1 MLYFEK
7 CIRCSEYPI
16 MVLSFLIALDSCFNI
31 YFMMQVKNPNVAMSH
46 ASSFLFNNAFHLLC
60 YNSGQQICNQNEIFR
75 RHVAELPWINKP
87 KWFKQSMLIMM
98 NRANVDTEIK
108 PYGIFVVNLTTYKD
122 FMKATFSFGNILYTQ
137 KMARKG
143 H

>member
-1 MLYFEK
+1 
-7 CIRCSEYPI
+7 

-122 FMKATFSFGNILYTQ
+122 VSHFSNNNLFVFIRNEHILDDGPISKPHIGLHY
-137 KMARKG
+137 
-143 H
+143 